1 MATNEKAAKK
11 VVTPKAGA
19 QRKNHRAGTIKRGYR
34 PTSEKPPTPSSDSGV
49 TPPDKKD

>member
-1 MATNEKAAKK
+1 MATNEKAVKK

-19 QRKNHRAGTIKRGYR
+19 KRIKHRSGAIKRGYR
-34 PTSEKPPTPSSDSGV
+34 PTGGKPPVPSSDSGV